1 MQTIQSATRPV
12 TIQFSRQLLSRS
24 DSSFSDD
31 GFNAPE
37 IFNPSVSSSIPT
49 LSDSLSSTHIS
60 LNDADTTT
68 VFNISGKDQD
78 VVSREFRAVFPA
90 PPLGITV
97 VSGSNFSSKY
107 RTSLEDIECFR
118 VVVNKVISDSQ
129 AYSQGIREGDSVVGI
144 NGEWVAEY
152 KDFVQKVTAAAYPIT
167 LVLRRSS

>member
-37 IFNPSVSSSIPT
+37 IFNPSISSSIPT

-68 VFNISGKDQD
+68 D